1 MMNFFNLEGGTN
13 LTGEA
18 IKNTQDP
25 QTGLNGFF
33 VRNVD
38 ENKAESSPSR
48 AKERIFINRSE
59 SECHLTD
66 RRPAKNGK
74 RWERDKEMCFEME

>member
-1 MMNFFNLEGGTN
+1 MMNFFNLEGGN
-13 LTGEA
+13 ESDGA
-18 IKNTQDP
+18 AMKNTQDP

-48 AKERIFINRSE
+48 AKERMFINRSE
-59 SECHLTD
+59 SECHSY
-66 RRPAKNGK
+66 
-74 RWERDKEMCFEME
+74 